1 MMIMLSHGWVSS
13 ALFLCV
19 GVLYDRYHTRVL
31 KYYGGLVQVMPI
43 FASVFIFFTLANIGF
58 PGLSNF
64 VGEMLCFIAI
74 FERNFFVAFLAVG
87 GTLFGVGY
95 SMWLANRLLFGPL
108 RVVSAAYHDLTL
120 VDLVI
125 FTPFVFLTLLMGI
138 YPKLFLDTSYVSVLG
153 IMSIYL

>member
-1 MMIMLSHGWVSS
+1 LPHYLS
-13 ALFLCV
+13 
-19 GVLYDRYHTRVL
+19 
-31 KYYGGLVQVMPI
+31 
-43 FASVFIFFTLANIGF
+43 FTLANIGV

-108 RVVSAAYHDLTL
+108 RVVLSAAYHDLTL
-120 VDLVI
+120 VDLVN
-125 FTPFVFLTLLMGI
+125 FYSVC
-138 YPKLFLDTSYVSVLG
+138 FLDTINGYLPEIIPRHVLCLSVRDYE
-153 IMSIYL
+153 YLSVIFFVLFYLK